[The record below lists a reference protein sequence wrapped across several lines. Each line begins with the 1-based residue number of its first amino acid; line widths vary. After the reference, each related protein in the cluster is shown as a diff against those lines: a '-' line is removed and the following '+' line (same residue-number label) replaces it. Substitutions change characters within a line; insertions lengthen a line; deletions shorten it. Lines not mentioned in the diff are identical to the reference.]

1 MKEIKLSKN
10 VIVKVE
16 LEVPAFEGTNIT
28 LSYPRISIDF
38 AEAVFIKVFR
48 TWAWGGVA
56 AAQAHQLVIQNTSGL
71 KMGIEK
77 RECGILSEVIC
88 I

>member
-38 AEAVFIKVFR
+38 AEAVFIKVR
-48 TWAWGGVA
+48 TYA
-56 AAQAHQLVIQNTSGL
+56 LTEL
-71 KMGIEK
+71 
-77 RECGILSEVIC
+77 
-88 I
+88 

>member
-28 LSYPRISIDF
+28 LSYPRMSIDF

-48 TWAWGGVA
+48 TNHQSQ
-56 AAQAHQLVIQNTSGL
+56 QAHQLVIQNTSGL

>member
-48 TWAWGGVA
+48 TTTSRSSAFGGDK
-56 AAQAHQLVIQNTSGL
+56 LL
-71 KMGIEK
+71 
-77 RECGILSEVIC
+77 
-88 I
+88 

>member
-28 LSYPRISIDF
+28 LSYPRISIDS
-38 AEAVFIKVFR
+38 IGQFR
-48 TWAWGGVA
+48 
-56 AAQAHQLVIQNTSGL
+56 
-71 KMGIEK
+71 
-77 RECGILSEVIC
+77 
-88 I
+88 